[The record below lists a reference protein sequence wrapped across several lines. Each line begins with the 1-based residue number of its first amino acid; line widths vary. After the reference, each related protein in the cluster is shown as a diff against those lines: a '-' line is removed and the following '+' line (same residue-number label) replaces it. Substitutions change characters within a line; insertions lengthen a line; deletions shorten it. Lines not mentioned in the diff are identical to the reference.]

1 MIFCGLITTGC
12 ASLIAGLVNG
22 KRLNSVICG
31 KTAFGM
37 SKNRKK
43 IIAFILPP
51 RITRLIYK
59 FKC

>member
-43 IIAFILPP
+43 IIDFILPP
-51 RITRLIYK
+51 
-59 FKC
+59 